1 MQSFA
6 EAIVLQ
12 DSGYIR
18 ISAWR
23 HDMGRIFRRV
33 DPTGYDAMGTG
44 TLPKLCIMRVTEGGI
59 YWK

>member
-23 HDMGRIFRRV
+23 HDMGRIFWRV

-44 TLPKLCIMRVTEGGI
+44 TLPKLCIMR
-59 YWK
+59 